1 MTVVSIARNTLI
13 VSLATSMFA
22 LLLGMLIG
30 TSIPLS
36 IIMIGAML
44 VALVGNL
51 VYAFTCAVGWIQWF
65 RRKKATPE

>member
-13 VSLATSMFA
+13 VSLATSMVA

-36 IIMIGAML
+36 IFMIGAIL

-51 VYAFTCAVGWIQWF
+51 VYVFACAIGWIQWF
-65 RRKKATPE
+65 LGKKATPE